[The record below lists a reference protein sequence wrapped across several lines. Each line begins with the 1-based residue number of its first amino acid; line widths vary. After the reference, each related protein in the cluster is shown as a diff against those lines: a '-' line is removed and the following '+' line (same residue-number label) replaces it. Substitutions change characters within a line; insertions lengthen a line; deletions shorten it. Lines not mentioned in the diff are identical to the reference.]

1 MNVYKFTPSNYYSG
15 HIIVAAP
22 NALEAVKII
31 SSNEFFESIYVHDN
45 CEWEKID
52 GLEYN
57 KEPCILLDYIIDK
70 RCIINK
76 RKF

>member
-1 MNVYKFTPSNYYSG
+1 MNVYKFTPNKYYSG

-22 NALEAVKII
+22 NALEAIKII
-31 SSNEFFESIYVHDN
+31 STNEFLESIYIHDD

-57 KEPCILLDYIIDK
+57 KEPCILLDCIID
-70 RCIINK
+70 N
-76 RKF
+76 RKFCI

>member
-1 MNVYKFTPSNYYSG
+1 MNVYKFTPNNHYYG

-22 NALEAVKII
+22 NALEAIKII
-31 SSNEFFESIYVHDN
+31 STNEFLESIYVHDN

-57 KEPCILLDYIIDK
+57 KEPCILLSCIIDNSK
-70 RCIINK
+70 FCI
-76 RKF
+76 

>member
-1 MNVYKFTPSNYYSG
+1 MYVYKFTPNNHYYG
-15 HIIVAAP
+15 HIIVAAH

-31 SSNEFFESIYVHDN
+31 STIPFFESLYVHNN

-57 KEPCILLDYIIDK
+57 KEPCILLDHLTDERRYSG
-70 RCIINK
+70 
-76 RKF
+76 

>member
-1 MNVYKFTPSNYYSG
+1 MNVYKFTPNGHYSG
-15 HIIVAAP
+15 HIIIAAH

-31 SSNEFFESIYVHDN
+31 STNAFFENIYVRDS

-57 KEPCILLDYIIDK
+57 KKPDILLYHLIDK
-70 RCIINK
+70 R
-76 RKF
+76 KFSG

>member
-31 SSNEFFESIYVHDN
+31 STIPFFESLYVHNN

-57 KEPCILLDYIIDK
+57 KEPCILLDHLTDERRYSG
-70 RCIINK
+70 
-76 RKF
+76 

>member
-1 MNVYKFTPSNYYSG
+1 MNVYKFTPNKHYYG
-15 HIIVAAP
+15 HIIVAAH

-31 SSNEFFESIYVHDN
+31 NTNEFFESIYVHDN

-57 KEPCILLDYIIDK
+57 KEPCILLDCIIDRRDFCHSK
-70 RCIINK
+70 LI
-76 RKF
+76 

>member
-1 MNVYKFTPSNYYSG
+1 MNVYNFTPTKHYSG
-15 HIIVAAP
+15 HIIVAAH
-22 NALEAVKII
+22 NALESVKII
-31 SSNEFFESIYVHDN
+31 NTNAFFESIYVHDN

-57 KEPCILLDYIIDK
+57 KEPGMLLDYIIDK

>member
-1 MNVYKFTPSNYYSG
+1 MNVYKFTPNKDYSG
-15 HIIVAAP
+15 YIIVAAP

-31 SSNEFFESIYVHDN
+31 STIPFFEDIYIHYN

-57 KEPCILLDYIIDK
+57 KEPCILLDHLTDERTYCGYK
-70 RCIINK
+70 
-76 RKF
+76 

>member
-1 MNVYKFTPSNYYSG
+1 MNVYKFTPHKHYYG
-15 HIIVAAP
+15 HIIVAAH

-31 SSNEFFESIYVHDN
+31 NINAFFESIYVHDD

-57 KEPCILLDYIIDK
+57 KEPGILLYHITH
-70 RCIINK
+70 C
-76 RKF
+76 KFCY

>member
-1 MNVYKFTPSNYYSG
+1 MNVYKFTPTKHYSG

-31 SSNEFFESIYVHDN
+31 STIPFFEDIYVHYN

-57 KEPCILLDYIIDK
+57 KEPCILLDHLTDERRYSG
-70 RCIINK
+70 
-76 RKF
+76 

>member
-1 MNVYKFTPSNYYSG
+1 MNVYKFTPNNYYTG

-45 CEWEKID
+45 CEWEK
-52 GLEYN
+52 
-57 KEPCILLDYIIDK
+57 
-70 RCIINK
+70 
-76 RKF
+76 

>member
-1 MNVYKFTPSNYYSG
+1 MNVYKFTPNNYYSG

-22 NALEAVKII
+22 NGLEAVKII

-57 KEPCILLDYIIDK
+57 KEPGILLYHITHC
-70 RCIINK
+70 RFCHY
-76 RKF
+76 

>member
-1 MNVYKFTPSNYYSG
+1 MNVYKFTPNNYYSG

-22 NALEAVKII
+22 NALEVVKII

-57 KEPCILLDYIIDK
+57 KEPSILLYHITH
-70 RCIINK
+70 C
-76 RKF
+76 KFCHY

>member
-1 MNVYKFTPSNYYSG
+1 MNVYKFTPNKDYSG

-31 SSNEFFESIYVHDN
+31 STNEFFESIYVHDN

-57 KEPCILLDYIIDK
+57 KEPGILLDFIIDRRDFCRSK
-70 RCIINK
+70 LI
-76 RKF
+76 

>member
-31 SSNEFFESIYVHDN
+31 STIPFFESLYVHNN

-57 KEPCILLDYIIDK
+57 KEPCILLDHLTDE
-70 RCIINK
+70 
-76 RKF
+76 RKYSG

>member
-1 MNVYKFTPSNYYSG
+1 MNVYKFTPNKDYSG

-22 NALEAVKII
+22 NALEAIKII
-31 SSNEFFESIYVHDN
+31 STNEFLESIYVHDN

-57 KEPCILLDYIIDK
+57 KEPCILLDHLTDERRYSG
-70 RCIINK
+70 
-76 RKF
+76 

>member
-1 MNVYKFTPSNYYSG
+1 MNVYKFTPNGYYSG
-15 HIIVAAP
+15 HIIVAAH

-31 SSNEFFESIYVHDN
+31 NTNTSFESIYVHDN
-45 CEWEKID
+45 CEWEKGD

-57 KEPCILLDYIIDK
+57 KEGCILLDCIIDK
-70 RCIINK
+70 GCIVNK

>member
-1 MNVYKFTPSNYYSG
+1 MNVYKFTPNGDYSG
-15 HIIVAAP
+15 HILVAAHS
-22 NALEAVKII
+22 ALEAVKII
-31 SSNEFFESIYVHDN
+31 STIPFFESLYVHNN

-57 KEPCILLDYIIDK
+57 KEPDILLDCIIDK

>member
-1 MNVYKFTPSNYYSG
+1 MNVYKFTPNGDYSG
-15 HIIVAAP
+15 HILVAAHS
-22 NALEAVKII
+22 ALEAVKII
-31 SSNEFFESIYVHDN
+31 NTSEFFESIYVHDN

-57 KEPCILLDYIIDK
+57 KEPCILLDCIIDK